1 MAKGKTSLF
10 FTCAP
15 FIFSPEQMTAM
26 SKKPESC
33 KKIQQP
39 IDLLH
44 KEVLTQFPQ
53 LCLAI
58 VFGSVAFGRQRPDSD
73 LDIAIAAN
81 HPLPA
86 NEKMTIIRVLAE
98 RIGRPIDLID
108 LGVVAEP
115 LLGQVVRHGRRILG
129 SDTRYGELIRRHLFE
144 QADFMPYRNR
154 ILAERRQA
162 WIGK

>member
-1 MAKGKTSLF
+1 
-10 FTCAP
+10 
-15 FIFSPEQMTAM
+15 M
-26 SKKPESC
+26 SEKLENC
-33 KKIQQP
+33 EKIQQP
-39 IDLLH
+39 IDQLI

-53 LCLAI
+53 ICFVI
-58 VFGSVAFGRQRPDSD
+58 VFGSVALGRQQPESD

-81 HPLPA
+81 HPLSA
-86 NEKMTIIRVLAE
+86 NVKMAIISALAE

-108 LGVVAEP
+108 LSVTGEP

-129 SDTRYGELIRRHLFE
+129 SDTQYGELIRRHLFE
-144 QADFMPYRNR
+144 KADFMPYRNR

>member
-1 MAKGKTSLF
+1 
-10 FTCAP
+10 
-15 FIFSPEQMTAM
+15 M
-26 SKKPESC
+26 SEKPESYE
-33 KKIQQP
+33 KIQQP
-39 IDLLH
+39 IELLL

-53 LCLAI
+53 VSLAI
-58 VFGSVAFGRQRPDSD
+58 LFGSVALGRQRPDSD

-81 HPLPA
+81 HPLSA
-86 NEKMTIIRVLAE
+86 DEKMAIISTLAE

-108 LGVVAEP
+108 LGVAAEP

-129 SDTRYGELIRRHLFE
+129 SDTQYGELIRRHLFE